1 MGTVWGKLGYMGSL
15 VKLEYIQEL
24 FDRIN
29 VHNGQSLLKVV
40 SKDKKHGITFRLLM
54 KARLMVIT
62 FTVIRNMEKG
72 SEFQGKK

>member
-29 VHNGQSLLKVV
+29 VHNGQFLLKVV
-40 SKDKKHGITFRLLM
+40 SEDKEHGITFRLLM

-62 FTVIRNMEKG
+62 FSVVRNMEKG
-72 SEFQGKK
+72 

>member
-1 MGTVWGKLGYMGSL
+1 MGSL

-40 SKDKKHGITFRLLM
+40 SKDKEHGIIFRLLM
-54 KARLMVIT
+54 KTRLMVIT
-62 FTVIRNMEKG
+62 FTVMRNIEKG